1 MFCNF
6 WSKSNKGKTLTR
18 ILGLWPPNNLNKSNS
33 FSWKINIALFES
45 WIRTF
50 ALKNPKKITVQFF
63 KKKNCWFIKKASLI
77 SFNLIQGFRYFQ
89 FNRNAP
95 HNLRV
100 REPEGIRK
108 RCFDTVFGRP
118 YRCFLI
124 TLKVI
129 LSLSDRYKLF
139 TSDWIWIEVC
149 QNAVFSKIDIF
160 MTTINKKLYM

>member
-1 MFCNF
+1 MIEIEYGENPDTYFRALTTKQLEQIKFFFVKNKDCSIWVLN
-6 WSKSNKGKTLTR
+6 SDVCIKKSYK
-18 ILGLWPPNNLNKSNS
+18 NNSAI
-33 FSWKINIALFES
+33 F
-45 WIRTF
+45 
-50 ALKNPKKITVQFF
+50 Q

-129 LSLSDRYKLF
+129 LYLSDRYKLF